1 MLIVVTSQVFTKSVT
16 FSRTSFRST
25 RILKNQ
31 ESHKKRTNSLT
42 RFQCPRMSPFVFF
55 FTLDQQTLKAL
66 QAISKRFTF
75 SLKPVLTTTKL
86 IHVCNVWLY
95 KHADFDKFNTLI
107 SDTDWHQ
114 LTTEANE
121 INHVTA
127 VFSSTFLKHVRK
139 WITEKFIAIRPS
151 DKPWLDSA
159 LRREI
164 RNRN

>member
-1 MLIVVTSQVFTKSVT
+1 M
-16 FSRTSFRST
+16 
-25 RILKNQ
+25 
-31 ESHKKRTNSLT
+31 
-42 RFQCPRMSPFVFF
+42 
-55 FTLDQQTLKAL
+55 
-66 QAISKRFTF
+66 
-75 SLKPVLTTTKL
+75 LTTTKL

-139 WITEKFIAIRPS
+139 WITEKFIAIR
-151 DKPWLDSA
+151 
-159 LRREI
+159 
-164 RNRN
+164 